1 MRYQL
6 PVETIIGT
14 NYTKINVLSREV
26 ARAFR
31 GSSATHLNI
40 YIDMYPILSTIFSD
54 DINLKITDYLALSSG
69 ILNMCIHYRDY
80 FRSSLGVETTI
91 FIVTSYNMPDMNR
104 KLVKDYNYKIYTRLT
119 NPLTKTIM
127 DFVRNNL
134 EILSILC
141 PYLPDIHYV
150 ESTYESS
157 VVIANIINKEKVKGN
172 DSPSLVISKDTYPLQ
187 LLSIYNDV
195 AILRPKKHD
204 GEDLSVIVGPID
216 VIDNDTSKIEFWDY
230 ICKLRS
236 VNPIYDISPF
246 NYSILLSLI
255 GLRERNIKSIL
266 NITQAKR
273 YISNVV
279 GNMNIPC
286 SVDSLFEVNR
296 DLEEKVS
303 KMMID
308 SRYKSLDIVFQEQIF
323 NSTTES
329 RMMKLE
335 NRFDPEAVK
344 MIIDKYF
351 IKNPIDIN
359 KF

>member
-1 MRYQL
+1 MRYQI
-6 PVETIIGT
+6 PIETVIGT
-14 NYTKINVLSREV
+14 NYTKMNVLSKEV
-26 ARAFR
+26 AKAFK
-31 GSSATHLNI
+31 GSNATHLNI

-54 DINLKITDYLALSSG
+54 DLSLKITDYLALASG

-80 FRSSLGVETTI
+80 FRTSLGVETTI
-91 FIVTSYNMPDMNR
+91 FIVASYNMPDMNR
-104 KLVKDYNYKIYTRLT
+104 KLVKDYNYKIVSRIT
-119 NPLTKTIM
+119 NPLTKTIS
-127 DFVRNNL
+127 DFVNNNL

-157 VVIANIINKEKVKGN
+157 VVIANIINKEKVRGN
-172 DSPSLVISKDTYPLQ
+172 DSPSLVISRDNYPIQ

-204 GEDLSVIVGPID
+204 GEDLSVIVGPIN
-216 VIDNDTSKIEFWDY
+216 VIDNMSKIEFWDY
-230 ICKLRS
+230 VCKNRS

-255 GLRERNIKSIL
+255 GLRDRNVKSIL

-279 GNMNIPC
+279 GNMNISC
-286 SVDSLFEVNR
+286 SVDSLFNINR
-296 DLEEKVS
+296 DLEEKIS
-303 KMMID
+303 RMTIE
-308 SRYKSLDIVFQEQIF
+308 SRYKALDIIFQEQIF

-329 RMMKLE
+329 MMMKFE

-344 MIIDKYF
+344 MIIDRYF